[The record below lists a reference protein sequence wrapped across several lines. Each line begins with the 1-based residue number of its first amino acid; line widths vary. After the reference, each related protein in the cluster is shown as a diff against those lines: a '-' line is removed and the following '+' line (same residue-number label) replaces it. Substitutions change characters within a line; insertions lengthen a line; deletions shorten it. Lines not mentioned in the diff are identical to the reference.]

1 MEACTYIF
9 YHLRYDLQIHYL
21 WALCNRFLIT
31 MNNIVETVIELMFR
45 LEQN

>member
-21 WALCNRFLIT
+21 CAKCTRFLIT
-31 MNNIVETVIELMFR
+31 MNNIVKTVIELMFR